1 MESIGESVGESV
13 GESRMESLEE
23 PVTFRIAIPPIE
35 GVEDVPIAAVQVLA
49 SKMGFS
55 EDRVQDIVQALTEAC
70 VNAILYSVSDADIE
84 VMAKADPKMLMVEVA
99 DRGPGFDPDSVQAP
113 DFEAMAEI
121 GVKSGGFGIH
131 MIKALVDKVEIES
144 SPAGTTV
151 RMYAFL

>member
-1 MESIGESVGESV
+1 MESIEESVGES
-13 GESRMESLEE
+13 MLESLEE

-84 VMAKADPKMLMVEVA
+84 VMAKADPKMLMVEVS

-113 DFEAMAEI
+113 DFEVMAEI

>member
-1 MESIGESVGESV
+1 MESIGESMDEP
-13 GESRMESLEE
+13 MLESLDE

-55 EDRVQDIVQALTEAC
+55 EARVQDIVQALTEAC
-70 VNAILYSVSDADIE
+70 VNSILYSVSDADIE
-84 VMAKADPKMLMVEVA
+84 VMAKADPKSLMVEVS
-99 DRGPGFDPDSVQAP
+99 DRGPGFDPNSVTAP
-113 DFEAMAEI
+113 DFETIAEI

-131 MIKALVDKVEIES
+131 MIKSLVDQVEIES

>member
-1 MESIGESVGESV
+1 M
-13 GESRMESLEE
+13 EE

-70 VNAILYSVSDADIE
+70 VNSILYSVSDADIE
-84 VMAKADPKMLMVEVA
+84 IMATAEPKSLMVEVS
-99 DRGPGFDPDSVQAP
+99 DRGPGFDPESVQSP
-113 DFEAMAEI
+113 DFETMTEI

-144 SPAGTTV
+144 SPEGTTV